1 MMRKLPYLPDS
12 DGYGFTDAVEAIMVQ
27 LDGGPPR
34 VRSDMLNGPVMLQ
47 ASWTLDRDEYEYMR
61 AFYRVAIERYGG
73 KFTCDLLIDSSVLT
87 EHDCIFVPGSM
98 KLMQQRG
105 HMYVVGCTL
114 VVTRKPMDIDNEIA
128 IMDIIDIYGTEGM
141 ADQVLISLHEL
152 VNIRLDQ
159 L

>member
-1 MMRKLPYLPDS
+1 MRKLPYLPDS

-47 ASWTLDRDEYEYMR
+47 ASWTLNREDYDYIR
-61 AFYRVAIERYGG
+61 AFYRIAIERYAG
-73 KFTCDLLIDSSVLT
+73 KFKCDLIIDSNELT

-98 KLMQQRG
+98 KLQQQRG
-105 HMYVVGCTL
+105 HMYIVGCSL
-114 VVTRKPMDIDNEIA
+114 VVTRKPMDIDTEIA
-128 IMDIIDIYGTEGM
+128 IMDIIDIYGSELL
-141 ADQVLISLHEL
+141 ADQVLISLSEL